1 MDNKDTYMEDNDEQ
15 FLQEL
20 SEFVKSLAIPTTK
33 QLREYDERMQYMES
47 IHDEIR
53 LTNKHFMPVY
63 IPHEDTSQ
71 YSVGNKYLDQIYS
84 LSPFDKAVDTH

>member
-1 MDNKDTYMEDNDEQ
+1 MEENDDN

-20 SEFVKSLAIPTTK
+20 SEFVKTLAIPTTK
-33 QLREYDERMQYMES
+33 QLREYEERMQYMES

-63 IPHEDTSQ
+63 IPHEDTSG

-84 LSPFDKAVDTH
+84 VSPVDKNS